1 MPNRIIKESICTS
14 ENVDQ
19 LSPFHETFFYRLI
32 VNCDDYGRM
41 DARVKILASRLFP
54 LKDIQPEEVQ
64 AALIALHEAGLIILY
79 EVDGKPYLQMK
90 TWDKHQQVRAKR
102 SKYPS
107 PDSSSQPSASIC
119 KQMIS
124 NDSKCPRNPIQ
135 SESLSN
141 PNPYPNPMVDDA
153 TAAEIQHDHDRIFT
167 AAEDAGFKMS
177 NTVRAR
183 LIALYA
189 DHGLEK
195 MLSGFNECATHGAP
209 TIAYL
214 EAVLKGT
221 GKKRPQ
227 MKILPAQ
234 QYEQRDYSGV
244 QAELMAEQD
253 REMEEYMKKE
263 SG

>member
-1 MPNRIIKESICTS
+1 MAMSGFICHDDYYDRIKRLSNEEVGSLFRNLMLYHAGRYDEMEDFVDAEGIAFDFIANDIDRMEEKYNSTCETNRLNGSKGGRPKKRTVSEKTEQNPIKSAETELNPTKPYKDKDKDKEQNKESYS
-14 ENVDQ
+14 
-19 LSPFHETFFYRLI
+19 FM
-32 VNCDDYGRM
+32 DD
-41 DARVKILASRLFP
+41 S
-54 LKDIQPEEVQ
+54 
-64 AALIALHEAGLIILY
+64 
-79 EVDGKPYLQMK
+79 
-90 TWDKHQQVRAKR
+90 
-102 SKYPS
+102 
-107 PDSSSQPSASIC
+107 
-119 KQMIS
+119 
-124 NDSKCPRNPIQ
+124 
-135 SESLSN
+135 
-141 PNPYPNPMVDDA
+141 
-153 TAAEIQHDHDRIFT
+153 TAAGIQHEHDRIFT

-189 DHGLEK
+189 NHGLEK

-214 EAVLKGT
+214 EAVLNGT
-221 GKKRPQ
+221 GKKKPQ

-234 QYEQRDYSGV
+234 QYDQRDYSGV